1 MWKFISNEQN
11 ENESQS
17 EVTDIC
23 DDKTQNKKRSITN
36 KPTNHTIQ
44 RKRQKITVDYREK

>member
-17 EVTDIC
+17 EVTEIC
-23 DDKTQNKKRSITN
+23 DDKTQNKKRSTT
-36 KPTNHTIQ
+36 KKRTKHTLQI
-44 RKRQKITVDYREK
+44 KRQKITVDYREK